1 MSSKERQLDFGDY
14 ERSFVKKQTR
24 RERFLA
30 EMEEVVP
37 FSELIRMI
45 EPFYPRVGLQGGRP
59 PYRLEVMLRIHL
71 MQNWNS
77 LSDEA
82 MENDLIDI
90 PCIRRFAGIDLVTG
104 DIPDATTI
112 LAFRHFLEECHVGEK
127 IFQSV
132 VEHLRKKGLLVR
144 EGTVVDAT
152 VIHAPTSTK
161 NRKKERDPE
170 MHQTGKGNQ
179 WFFGMKAHIGVDK
192 DSGLIHS
199 VVTTGANVHDVTMAA
214 ELLHGE
220 EKVVYGDAGYQGLHK
235 REEMA
240 GRDVECRIAM
250 RRGQRRRLRRQ
261 DSEEQLLHW
270 VEKAKAHIRA
280 KVEHPFR
287 VLKQQF
293 GFQKT
298 RLRGM
303 AKNHCKMMVLAGLT
317 NLYLAR
323 NRLLAM
329 AA

>member
-1 MSSKERQLDFGDY
+1 
-14 ERSFVKKQTR
+14 
-24 RERFLA
+24 
-30 EMEEVVP
+30 
-37 FSELIRMI
+37 
-45 EPFYPRVGLQGGRP
+45 
-59 PYRLEVMLRIHL
+59 MLRIHL

-127 IFQSV
+127 IFQTI
-132 VEHLRKKGLLVR
+132 VEHLSKKGLLVR

-170 MHQTGKGNQ
+170 MHQTRKGNQ

-199 VVTTGANVHDVTMAA
+199 IVTTGANVHDVTMAA

>member
-1 MSSKERQLDFGDY
+1 MAGKERQLGFGDY
-14 ERSFVKKQTR
+14 EHSFVKKQTR

-37 FSELIRMI
+37 FSELVSML
-45 EPFYPRVGLQGGRP
+45 EPFYPRVGRQGGRP
-59 PYRLEVMLRIHL
+59 AYRLEVMLRIHL

-90 PCIRRFAGIDLVTG
+90 ACIRRFAGIDLVTE

-112 LAFRHFLEECHVGEK
+112 LAFRHFLEKHHLGER
-127 IFQSV
+127 IFQVV
-132 VEHLRKKGLLVR
+132 VEHLSKKGLLLR

-152 VIHAPTSTK
+152 IIHAPTSTK
-161 NRKKERDPE
+161 NRKKGRDPE
-170 MHQTGKGNQ
+170 MHQTRKGNQ

-192 DSGLIHS
+192 DSGLIHG
-199 VVTTGANVHDVTMAA
+199 VATTGANVHDVTMAA

-220 EKVVYGDAGYQGLHK
+220 EKVVYGDAGYQGLDK

-250 RRGQRRRLRRQ
+250 RAGQRRRLGRQ
-261 DSEEQLLHW
+261 DPEGQLLHW

-287 VLKQQF
+287 VMKQQF

-298 RLRGM
+298 RLRGIG
-303 AKNHCKMMVLAGLT
+303 KNHCKVMVLAALT
-317 NLYLAR
+317 NLFLAR

>member
-1 MSSKERQLDFGDY
+1 
-14 ERSFVKKQTR
+14 
-24 RERFLA
+24 
-30 EMEEVVP
+30 
-37 FSELIRMI
+37 
-45 EPFYPRVGLQGGRP
+45 
-59 PYRLEVMLRIHL
+59 
-71 MQNWNS
+71 
-77 LSDEA
+77 
-82 MENDLIDI
+82 
-90 PCIRRFAGIDLVTG
+90 
-104 DIPDATTI
+104 
-112 LAFRHFLEECHVGEK
+112 
-127 IFQSV
+127 
-132 VEHLRKKGLLVR
+132 
-144 EGTVVDAT
+144 
-152 VIHAPTSTK
+152 
-161 NRKKERDPE
+161 
-170 MHQTGKGNQ
+170 
-179 WFFGMKAHIGVDK
+179 
-192 DSGLIHS
+192 
-199 VVTTGANVHDVTMAA
+199 MAA

-303 AKNHCKMMVLAGLT
+303 AKNHCKMMVLACLT